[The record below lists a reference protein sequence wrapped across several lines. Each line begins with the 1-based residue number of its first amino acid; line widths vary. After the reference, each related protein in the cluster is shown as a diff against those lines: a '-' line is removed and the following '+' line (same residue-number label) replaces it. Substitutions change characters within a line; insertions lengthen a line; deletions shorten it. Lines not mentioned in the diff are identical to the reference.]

1 MSNLKRSAYSIF
13 ILLSCCFLLF
23 PTKLYA
29 YTWDRGK
36 SKKYT
41 EYSLALDSGYN
52 MEFDYQDDERN
63 QTVYFKDETKKLIFS
78 LYKERELSDR
88 FTYISK
94 LNVHR
99 IMSKLDVNVVEGNG
113 TEGGKEESEEK
124 NNNWNQL
131 DSEASEFIDYTT
143 ENSTEIEKP
152 EQIPLKDFKA
162 NMSFIGVE
170 YEIGLRTLLNKTQ
183 SQRISLDAIV
193 GLPPAVHG
201 EGGGSIFHPSFKLGL
216 SYAKTFDFL
225 DMKGN
230 FFELTAATKIHPKI
244 RNKEMFFTAMLGF
257 KVSAKTSLTF
267 AFENN
272 YLYKNSFE
280 RYVFTNIYKKVTT
293 RKLSEELKLDLK
305 SHIDSQSLLNE
316 KKIERKIQTRIGYQI
331 NNKNELCFD
340 YVYKFGKEKS
350 SQIIKIS
357 LVKLL

>member
-13 ILLSCCFLLF
+13 ILLSCYFLLF

-131 DSEASEFIDYTT
+131 DGEASEFIGYTT
-143 ENSTEIEKP
+143 ENSTETEKP

-170 YEIGLRTLLNKTQ
+170 YEIGLRTLLHKTQ
-183 SQRISLDAIV
+183 NQRISLDAIV

-230 FFELTAATKIHPKI
+230 FLNLRQQPKYILKYGTK
-244 RNKEMFFTAMLGF
+244 RCF
-257 KVSAKTSLTF
+257 SQQC
-267 AFENN
+267 
-272 YLYKNSFE
+272 
-280 RYVFTNIYKKVTT
+280 
-293 RKLSEELKLDLK
+293 LDSK
-305 SHIDSQSLLNE
+305 
-316 KKIERKIQTRIGYQI
+316 YQQ
-331 NNKNELCFD
+331 KPL
-340 YVYKFGKEKS
+340 
-350 SQIIKIS
+350 
-357 LVKLL
+357 